1 MRVEEPRVGK
11 ALFALG
17 LSLPPDLRGVALV
30 DSELASK
37 VGMYTILTH
46 PPPRATEGFAIPTIP
61 VSPLYPL
68 NQEPG

>member
-1 MRVEEPRVGK
+1 M
-11 ALFALG
+11 
-17 LSLPPDLRGVALV
+17 

-61 VSPLYPL
+61 ASFSPPYQPRARMREIHSGLVSPLR
-68 NQEPG
+68 

>member
-1 MRVEEPRVGK
+1 M
-11 ALFALG
+11 
-17 LSLPPDLRGVALV
+17 